1 MLLYFNV
8 YRFML
13 LLVTKC
19 LCESLFLCL
28 QNDLDYF
35 GEEPSMSPRA
45 PLQHQQLQPVM
56 HAASSGF
63 PITSGSS
70 GQTIV
75 GQGLRSDHCDNQ
87 SKNSVFSNAL
97 SSPVRQSLQH
107 YQIGEGGNYPSG
119 PSMGNGN
126 RNTEPNFLHQQN
138 RDCTGFSSND
148 SAMDMHAD

>member
-28 QNDLDYF
+28 QNELDYF

-97 SSPVRQSLQH
+97 SSPVRRSLQH